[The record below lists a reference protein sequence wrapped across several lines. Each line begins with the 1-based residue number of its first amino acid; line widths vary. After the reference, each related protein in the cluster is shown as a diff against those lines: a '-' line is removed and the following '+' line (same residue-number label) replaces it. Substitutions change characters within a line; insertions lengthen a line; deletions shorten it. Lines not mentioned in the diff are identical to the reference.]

1 MWCGGKKERKALAS
15 LMTSRCRLRLSFLPF
30 LTALFACPLPCSSR
44 ELELGIES
52 SKHDP
57 LLQQDSFALSI
68 HFDPSK
74 VIQLTWHPRVFFY
87 ERFLTDEDCDHLIT
101 LAQGKLEKLVVDA
114 SKGNSTAS
122 SLDIS
127 SGMFLPRG
135 QDEVV
140 SKIEERISTWTFLKK
155 ENGENMLIMHSLA
168 NESYEPHYDYY
179 HDESKLA
186 VGGHR
191 VATVLMYLS
200 NVSRGGE
207 TIFPQSKLKDTQTK
221 DDTWS
226 PCAATGYAV
235 KPLRGSAILYFNL
248 HPDATPDEASL
259 HGSCMVLDG
268 ERWTATK
275 WIHVRDFN
283 PSKHS
288 IVSEGECTD
297 EDANCPQWAA
307 IGECKRNPVYMLGTP
322 DYYGSCRKS
331 CGAC

>member
-1 MWCGGKKERKALAS
+1 
-15 LMTSRCRLRLSFLPF
+15 
-30 LTALFACPLPCSSR
+30 
-44 ELELGIES
+44 
-52 SKHDP
+52 
-57 LLQQDSFALSI
+57 
-68 HFDPSK
+68 
-74 VIQLTWHPRVFFY
+74 
-87 ERFLTDEDCDHLIT
+87 
-101 LAQGKLEKLVVDA
+101 
-114 SKGNSTAS
+114 
-122 SLDIS
+122 
-127 SGMFLPRG
+127 MFLPRG
-135 QDEVV
+135 QDKVV
-140 SKIEERISTWTFLKK
+140 SKIEEKISTWTFLPK
-155 ENGENMLIMHSLA
+155 ENGENMLIVHSMV

-179 HDESKLA
+179 HDEYKLA

-191 VATVLMYLS
+191 VATVVMYLS

-221 DDTWS
+221 DNTWS

-235 KPLRGSAILYFNL
+235 KPVRGSAILYFNL
-248 HPDATPDEASL
+248 HLDATPDEASL

-268 ERWTATK
+268 EMWTATK

-307 IGECKRNPVYMLGTP
+307 KGECKRNPVYMLGTP

>member
-1 MWCGGKKERKALAS
+1 MI
-15 LMTSRCRLRLSFLPF
+15 LMLNQ
-30 LTALFACPLPCSSR
+30 
-44 ELELGIES
+44 LELGIES

-57 LLQQDSFALSI
+57 LLQQDSFALSS

-87 ERFLTDEDCDHLIT
+87 EKFLTDEDCDHLIT

-140 SKIEERISTWTFLKK
+140 SKIEERISTWTFLPK
-155 ENGENMLIMHSLA
+155 
-168 NESYEPHYDYY
+168 
-179 HDESKLA
+179 
-186 VGGHR
+186 
-191 VATVLMYLS
+191 
-200 NVSRGGE
+200 
-207 TIFPQSKLKDTQTK
+207 
-221 DDTWS
+221 
-226 PCAATGYAV
+226 
-235 KPLRGSAILYFNL
+235 
-248 HPDATPDEASL
+248 DATPDGASL

-268 ERWTATK
+268 EMWTATK

-297 EDANCPQWAA
+297 EDAKCPQWAA
-307 IGECKRNPVYMLGTP
+307 IGECKRNPVYML
-322 DYYGSCRKS
+322 
-331 CGAC
+331 